1 MNLESVNTMTTLIA
15 GGTHSWLPP
24 ASLSHSSLQDI
35 MSAVNV
41 SANTDTS
48 KVDIRTKDGESCSH
62 LIFISLLS
70 RQEVEELLVE
80 LSEVKLFNMQRS
92 HWAPFSPRCGESQWF
107 TYSTNRTVSTHTE
120 LHVNVMKPAPLKH
133 LLARWRLLAAERKE
147 KLELFNV
154 RAVKTQDC
162 VLQIYTQRSL
172 KSLIFTDPV

>member
-1 MNLESVNTMTTLIA
+1 MNLESINTMTTLIA

-41 SANTDTS
+41 SANTDTY
-48 KVDIRTKDGESCSH
+48 KVDICTKDGESCSH
-62 LIFISLLS
+62 LMFISLLS
-70 RQEVEELLVE
+70 RQEVEELVVE

-133 LLARWRLLAAERKE
+133 LLARWRLLAAKRKE